1 MTRPTS
7 KLLSMRL
14 RQSSGT
20 GYVSLNNIA
29 KTMLIPNRRPK
40 KRMQTTKKKMWM
52 PWKHV
57 RDLSR

>member
-40 KRMQTTKKKMWM
+40 KRMHTTKKKMWM